1 VLTRG
6 REIVARAGFNP
17 YRVDFD
23 AARYIDLASNNYL
36 GLAGRAEVREAA
48 IAAIREHGVSL
59 CGTPVA
65 SGHSA
70 YARQTAKRLAAFCGL
85 EAACFFPSCYQA
97 NNGIFSVLAGEDD
110 VIVID
115 RAAHASLIA
124 GVRASRAK
132 ISPFLHNSPEHLAQ
146 VLERAQKHRNIF
158 VVTESVFSTE
168 GAIAPLPEI
177 LALCRARNAIPVI
190 DDSHGIGV
198 LGANGRGA
206 LEHFAITDFPGIYTA
221 SLGKALAGMGGVVA
235 GNAEIMERLE
245 YLCPGLVYSTA
256 LTPPALGTL
265 NGALDV
271 IEREFP
277 ALGERLMHY
286 RDIVAAALGD
296 KRTNSEAPIH
306 AIPCGDAETAVRLT
320 AALYRNG
327 ILATPFIE
335 PSVPKDACVV
345 RLIAGAGLAEDAV
358 RRAADCIRTTAFGQ
372 EFCKRLLV

>member
-1 VLTRG
+1 MLTRG

-23 AARYIDLASNNYL
+23 DTRFIDLASNNYL
-36 GLAGRAEVREAA
+36 GLAGRAEVKEAA
-48 IAAIREHGVSL
+48 IAAIREYGASL

-70 YARQTAKRLAAFCGL
+70 HARQTAERLAVFCKL
-85 EAACFFPSCYQA
+85 EAALFFPSCYQA
-97 NNGIFSVLAGEDD
+97 NNGIFAVLAGQDD

-115 RAAHASLIA
+115 RAAHASLVA
-124 GVRASRAK
+124 GVRASGAK
-132 ISPFLHNSPEHLAQ
+132 ISPFVHNSVEHLAR
-146 VLERAQKHRNIF
+146 VLERARGCRKIF

-168 GAIAPLPEI
+168 GSIAPLQEM
-177 LALCRARNAIPVI
+177 LALCQAHDAIPVV

-198 LGANGRGA
+198 LGTGGRGV
-206 LEHFAITDFPGIYTA
+206 LEHFHITDFPGIYTA
-221 SLGKALAGMGGVVA
+221 SLGKALAGMGGMVA
-235 GNAEIMERLE
+235 GNAEVMERLE

-271 IEREFP
+271 IGREFSELGQRLWHYRGIVAD
-277 ALGERLMHY
+277 ALG
-286 RDIVAAALGD
+286 A
-296 KRTNSEAPIH
+296 KRQAGEAPIN
-306 AIPCGDAETAVRLT
+306 AVACGDAETAVRLT

-335 PSVPKDACVV
+335 PSVPKNACVV
-345 RLIAGAGLAEDAV
+345 RLIAGAGLSEEAV
-358 RRAADCIRTTAFGQ
+358 ERAATCIRA
-372 EFCKRLLV
+372 CI